1 MTWILLVSQTF
12 FLQTE
17 AEGEKKKKKKS
28 IEKEQT
34 KLCAAPPA
42 SSRRGPS
49 QAHSER
55 ALYFGLAVHVS
66 LLDAWSATR
75 KALPANGSIM
85 VIELPYCYKKQ
96 PDGEISQGCTG
107 KRTPL
112 SSHFKRTAALFFF
125 SFFLCMGDK
134 CMHAAFSRCYSA
146 VCRPASC
153 RLGDETGWTQS
164 HITGLPPKG
173 EPGTSTPQQAIEGRS
188 RKASAKLQCGRY

>member
-17 AEGEKKKKKKS
+17 AEGERKKKKKKRS

-34 KLCAAPPA
+34 KLCAAPAA

-66 LLDAWSATR
+66 LLDAWSKCHSHTATR

-85 VIELPYCYKKQ
+85 VIELPYCYKNQ
-96 PDGEISQGCTG
+96 PDGKSVKAAPARVKG
-107 KRTPL
+107 R
-112 SSHFKRTAALFFF
+112 HFRVFLNELQPC
-125 SFFLCMGDK
+125 FFLSFYVWVTSACMQPSR
-134 CMHAAFSRCYSA
+134 AA
-146 VCRPASC
+146 
-153 RLGDETGWTQS
+153 TQRFA
-164 HITGLPPKG
+164 GLPPVG
-173 EPGTSTPQQAIEGRS
+173 SATSRAGHSHTEPACRRKVNRAHAHRHHS
-188 RKASAKLQCGRY
+188 RP